1 MQTFKKNH
9 TFYYIIMF
17 FLSFIHKLEAISD
30 PQVLEFF
37 EKSDFFPKNF

>member
-1 MQTFKKNH
+1 MQTFFKKSY
-9 TFYYIIMF
+9 FLLYDYV

-30 PQVLEFF
+30 SQVLEFF